1 MTIEDYNEIEEVLA
15 EANAYGLKKEV
26 EQLANEIESLGILR
40 VDAIQQAF
48 NTLIK

>member
-26 EQLANEIESLGILR
+26 EQLEVSAS
-40 VDAIQQAF
+40 VVQA
-48 NTLIK
+48 